1 MRNRPLDREHSNAAN
16 AKSFGS
22 VRTCDR
28 NHMTRRKYDAE
39 AQERV
44 ADQSTALFSVLAS
57 ETRIAILFALAEAE
71 RDEGGPVPFSEIY
84 RRVDLRDSSKFNYHL
99 KTLTERLV
107 ERTEDGYQLRYVGRL
122 IYRAIKAGAYVA
134 DPVLEPTAVDSRCYK
149 CNATLMASYGDGRL
163 SIECPSCGDLS
174 YRITIPPGALVD
186 RSPDEFLEAA
196 DQHIR
201 SDIALAGNGVCS
213 SCAGRTEATLQ
224 EPPNAPTDN
233 LYARHECVQCGQR
246 ILSTTIG
253 ELMLIEPAVIAFCF
267 EHGVDLFANY
277 CWEIGFCV
285 SDEYITILSAEPWR
299 AQFELVLDDDILRI
313 TLDDNFDV
321 VETSNSAG

>member
-1 MRNRPLDREHSNAAN
+1 MA
-16 AKSFGS
+16 
-22 VRTCDR
+22 
-28 NHMTRRKYDAE
+28 RRKHDAA

-71 RDEGGPVPFSEIY
+71 REEDGPVPFSDIY

-99 KTLTERLV
+99 KALTDRLV
-107 ERTEDGYQLRYVGRL
+107 ERTDDGYQLRYVGRL
-122 IYRAIKAGAYVA
+122 IYRAIKAGAYST
-134 DPVLEPTAVDSRCYK
+134 DPVLEPTTVDSRCYK
-149 CNATLMASYGDGRL
+149 CDAALTASYEDGRL
-163 SIECPSCGDLS
+163 AIECTACGDLT

-186 RSPDEFLEAA
+186 RSPDEFLVAA
-196 DQHIR
+196 DQQIR

-213 SCAGRTEATLQ
+213 SCAGRIRASLQ
-224 EPPNAPTDN
+224 RPPNAPTDN

-267 EHGVDLFANY
+267 DHDVDLFATY

-285 SDEYITILSAEPWR
+285 SDEHLTVVSEEPWR
-299 AQFELVLDDDILRI
+299 ARFQLELDGDVLTI
-313 TLDDNFDV
+313 TLDDAFDV
-321 VETSNSAG
+321 VETSIDTD